1 MLFYRESVLD
11 VLQLLEQYQSDAYA
25 VKRSL
30 TEMARHLRNTP
41 MSNTDLRSHNFI
53 PRICACVQPYTTSF
67 TIVSCVCVLLERL
80 FVRESDGELHQAS
93 VVTSGLWKFVEDAIK
108 LDSTNIE
115 LHVMGCELI
124 SRLCL
129 EQPHVP
135 HVANQTEM
143 VQGGILDFLYRAMQ
157 THACS
162 AMYVG
167 AARAAANLVYMNA
180 LTAHRLLKTDLP
192 QLFSMGLHTFFKD
205 AAVVSAIA
213 AVVFQL
219 HVATLAKA
227 QQSYLAWGCMDR
239 VKTCLSVHV
248 ADVNTLYQ
256 LLRTLE
262 IALRDNE
269 AAKDAFCAKEVPF
282 LVVTTFEEVVAAAA
296 RGSTVPHE
304 TRGPSNVAFLAFV
317 IAVIFGHVAIM
328 SKVSTPTG
336 TDRDLLVRAKVQ
348 SLRTIAMARRHSRP
362 SGARPSPRES
372 QCPHVCRVSAH
383 AVSDSTPGVGAMHSP
398 CRGMYKPIL
407 IRAGALRCIKY
418 IASTKTCHGGL
429 QVLCRRSLAAF
440 EA

>member
-1 MLFYRESVLD
+1 MFPMVRPSFVG
-11 VLQLLEQYQSDAYA
+11 QL
-25 VKRSL
+25 
-30 TEMARHLRNTP
+30 
-41 MSNTDLRSHNFI
+41 
-53 PRICACVQPYTTSF
+53 
-67 TIVSCVCVLLERL
+67 VCMV
-80 FVRESDGELHQAS
+80 AM
-93 VVTSGLWKFVEDAIK
+93 I
-108 LDSTNIE
+108 
-115 LHVMGCELI
+115 
-124 SRLCL
+124 
-129 EQPHVP
+129 
-135 HVANQTEM
+135 VANQTEM

-336 TDRDLLVRAKVQ
+336 GTVVHPARVQVLVKA
-348 SLRTIAMARRHSRP
+348 SAHTFA
-362 SGARPSPRES
+362 
-372 QCPHVCRVSAH
+372 VSALTQFPTVPPVLEQCIRLVEVL
-383 AVSDSTPGVGAMHSP
+383 ALP
-398 CRGMYKPIL
+398 GMYKPIL

>member
-336 TDRDLLVRAKVQ
+336 GTVVHPARVQVLVKA
-348 SLRTIAMARRHSRP
+348 SAHTFA
-362 SGARPSPRES
+362 
-372 QCPHVCRVSAH
+372 VSALTQFPTVPPVLEQCIRLVEVL
-383 AVSDSTPGVGAMHSP
+383 ALP
-398 CRGMYKPIL
+398 GMYKPIL